1 MNADAP
7 GKVPGVPCYPGP
19 MTNAVHR
26 RWRLEVPD
34 LQEEALCAWLEAQGS
49 SAFYREADPPRA
61 CYAYFPPDQ
70 APPESAGLAGFPGV
84 TLLEAEAFADED
96 WLAKSREGFGAFD
109 VGRRFHVR
117 PLWEATPGPAGRLDL
132 VVNPGLAFGTG
143 GHETTRLCME
153 LLEEQAD
160 AGRLRGPVL
169 DIGAGTGI
177 LSLAAY
183 LLGAREL
190 TAFDIDPDCGPAM
203 DELLVLNAHL
213 LQGAKPYAGF
223 VGTLEHPQVKGPY
236 AGLLANILLETIQEL
251 LPRMA
256 EITAPG
262 GWLIASGILAERT
275 DEALVSLVTHG
286 FRPEKVVQEGEWIA
300 VLAVREPER

>member
-1 MNADAP
+1 
-7 GKVPGVPCYPGP
+7 
-19 MTNAVHR
+19 MTNATHL

-34 LQEEALCAWLEAQGS
+34 TQEEGLCAWLEAQGS

-70 APPESAGLAGFPGV
+70 SPPEPSGLLAFPGV
-84 TLLEAEAFADED
+84 RLQEAEAFGDED

-109 VGRRFHVR
+109 VGARFHVR
-117 PLWEATPGPAGRLDL
+117 PLWEPTPGPGNRIDL

-153 LLEEQAD
+153 LLEELSL
-160 AGRLRGPVL
+160 AGRLQGPVL

-183 LLGAREL
+183 LLGGRDL
-190 TAFDIDPDCGPAM
+190 MAFDIDPDCGPAM
-203 DELLVLNAHL
+203 GELVELNAHL
-213 LQGAKPYAGF
+213 LQGARPYESF
-223 VGTLEHPQVKGPY
+223 VGTLDHSLVQGPY
-236 AGLLANILLETIQEL
+236 RGLLANILLETIQDL

-256 EITAPG
+256 EVAAPG
-262 GWLIASGILAERT
+262 GWLVASGILAERT
-275 DEALVSLVTHG
+275 DEALVSLASQG
-286 FRPEKVVQEGEWIA
+286 FRPEKVVREGEWIA
-300 VLAVREPER
+300 VLAVREQA

>member
-1 MNADAP
+1 
-7 GKVPGVPCYPGP
+7 
-19 MTNAVHR
+19 MTNATHL
-26 RWRLEVPD
+26 RWKLEVPD
-34 LQEEALCAWLEAQGS
+34 PQEEALCAWLETRGS

-70 APPESAGLAGFPGV
+70 APPDVLGLGAFPGV
-84 TLLEAEAFADED
+84 ALLEAETFGDED
-96 WLAKSREGFGAFD
+96 WLAKSREGFGAFE

-117 PLWEATPGPAGRLDL
+117 PLWDEVPGPAGRMDL

-153 LLEEQAD
+153 LLEELAEAD
-160 AGRLRGPVL
+160 RLKGPIL

-177 LSLAAY
+177 LSLAAF
-183 LLGAREL
+183 LLGGRHL

-203 DELLVLNAHL
+203 EELIELNTHL
-213 LQGAKPYAGF
+213 LKGAKPYDSF
-223 VGTLEHPQVKGPY
+223 VGTLDHPRADGPY
-236 AGLLANILLETIQEL
+236 AGLLANILLVTIQEL

-256 EITAPG
+256 EVAAPG

-275 DEALVSLVTHG
+275 DEALVSLMSHG
-286 FRPEKVVQEGEWIA
+286 FKPEKVLTEGEWIA
-300 VLAVREPER
+300 ILAVRVAA

>member
-1 MNADAP
+1 MANA
-7 GKVPGVPCYPGP
+7 
-19 MTNAVHR
+19 MHL
-26 RWRLEVPD
+26 RWRLAVPD
-34 LQEEALCAWLEAQGS
+34 PQEEALCAWLEARGS

-70 APPESAGLAGFPGV
+70 APPDPTGLATFPGV
-84 TLLEAEAFADED
+84 ELLQAESFGDED
-96 WLAKSREGFGAFD
+96 WLAKSREGFGAFE
-109 VGRRFHVR
+109 VGARFHVR
-117 PLWEATPGPAGRLDL
+117 PLWDDTPGPAGRLDL

-153 LLEEQAD
+153 LLEELA
-160 AGRLRGPVL
+160 ASGRLATPIL

-177 LSLAAY
+177 LSLAAF
-183 LLGAREL
+183 LLGARGV

-203 DELLVLNAHL
+203 AELIDLNAHL
-213 LQGAKPYAGF
+213 LKGARPYESF
-223 VGTLEHPQVKGPY
+223 VGTLDHPQVRGPY

-256 EITAPG
+256 EVAAPG

-275 DEALVSLVTHG
+275 DEALVSLVSHG
-286 FRPEKVVQEGEWIA
+286 FKPLKVLKEGEWIA
-300 VLAVREPER
+300 VLAERR

>member
-1 MNADAP
+1 MAN
-7 GKVPGVPCYPGP
+7 V
-19 MTNAVHR
+19 THL
-26 RWRLEVPD
+26 RWNLEVPD
-34 LQEEALCAWLEAQGS
+34 PQEEALCASLEEGGS

-70 APPESAGLAGFPGV
+70 TPPEATGLAAFPGV
-84 TLLEAEAFADED
+84 HLLEAETFGDED

-109 VGRRFHVR
+109 VGEHFHVR
-117 PLWEATPGPAGRLDL
+117 PLWDESPGPADRLDL

-153 LLEEQAD
+153 LLEELAD
-160 AGRLRGPVL
+160 AGRLKGPIL

-177 LSLAAY
+177 LSLAAF
-183 LLGAREL
+183 LLGGRNL

-203 DELLVLNAHL
+203 TELMELNAHL
-213 LQGAKPYAGF
+213 LKGVRPYDSF
-223 VGTLEHPQVKGPY
+223 VGTLDHPKVQGPY

-256 EITAPG
+256 EVAAPG
-262 GWLIASGILAERT
+262 GWLVASGILAERT
-275 DEALVSLVTHG
+275 DEALVSLVSHG
-286 FRPEKVVQEGEWIA
+286 FKPEKVLKEGEWIA
-300 VLAVREPER
+300 VLAVRESGN

>member
-1 MNADAP
+1 MANA
-7 GKVPGVPCYPGP
+7 
-19 MTNAVHR
+19 THL
-26 RWRLEVPD
+26 RWKLEVPD
-34 LQEEALCAWLEAQGS
+34 PQEEALCAWLEEGGS

-61 CYAYFPPDQ
+61 CYAYFPPEQ
-70 APPESAGLAGFPGV
+70 APPEATGLGAFPGV
-84 TLLEAEAFADED
+84 RLLEAETFGDED
-96 WLAKSREGFGAFD
+96 WLAKSREGFGAFE

-117 PLWEATPGPAGRLDL
+117 PLWEETPGPAGRLDL

-153 LLEEQAD
+153 LLEELAGAD
-160 AGRLRGPVL
+160 RLKGPIL

-177 LSLAAY
+177 LSLAAF
-183 LLGAREL
+183 LLGGRQL

-203 DELLVLNAHL
+203 EELMELNAHL
-213 LQGAKPYAGF
+213 LKGAKPYDSF
-223 VGTLEHPQVKGPY
+223 VGTLDHPRADGPY
-236 AGLLANILLETIQEL
+236 AGLLANILLITIQEL

-275 DEALVSLVTHG
+275 DEALVSLVSHG
-286 FRPEKVVQEGEWIA
+286 FKPEKALTEGEWIA
-300 VLAVREPER
+300 ILAVRERA